1 MKNIMHNRYIFC
13 LFFALIGIVDFA
25 YAQNTITV
33 KGLVRDAMGEP
44 VIGATVVV
52 VNSTVGTTTDLDGKF
67 QLDAPRKSVIKVSYI
82 GMKSFE
88 FKVSNKSFYEIQLED
103 ESTALNEV
111 VVIGYGTQSK
121 ATVTSGIESVKAEEL
136 SASVSASPLN
146 NLQGKV
152 AGLDIRQTT
161 GQPGAQPI
169 VS

>member
-67 QLDAPRKSVIKVSYI
+67 QLDAPRKSVIKV
-82 GMKSFE
+82 
-88 FKVSNKSFYEIQLED
+88 
-103 ESTALNEV
+103 
-111 VVIGYGTQSK
+111 
-121 ATVTSGIESVKAEEL
+121 VTKRVF
-136 SASVSASPLN
+136 
-146 NLQGKV
+146 
-152 AGLDIRQTT
+152 
-161 GQPGAQPI
+161 
-169 VS
+169 

>member
-111 VVIGYGTQSK
+111 VVIGYGTQLLVLNLSK
-121 ATVTSGIESVKAEEL
+121 QKNSLHQSL
-136 SASVSASPLN
+136 L
-146 NLQGKV
+146 LH
-152 AGLDIRQTT
+152 
-161 GQPGAQPI
+161 
-169 VS
+169 